1 MTIHKIIIAAVLSL
15 AVSTA
20 HAEDGATEAAAE
32 ESSMLEIAE
41 TGLQSIDDVFSP
53 VSGIHTQLNDAQT
66 KLNEIEASLST
77 ALGVSEDAP
86 LETALADLKEQAGDA
101 LSFEMDGT
109 TPKLSIAEGA
119 EVPENVTAGVAALQ
133 TAFADLG
140 TLTAGLQALPAQ
152 VGETVTAAQAVIS
165 DVKGLKGEAKD
176 AGIKGKA
183 FLDLVKTGKNN
194 LTATKQ
200 TTDHI
205 NNTVGAATSMLD
217 TLTAP
222 FKG

>member
-1 MTIHKIIIAAVLSL
+1 MSIRNFIIAAALSF
-15 AVSTA
+15 AVSTNA
-20 HAEDGATEAAAE
+20 FAEDET
-32 ESSMLEIAE
+32 MLEIAE

-53 VSGIHTQLNDAQT
+53 VADIHTELNDAQA
-66 KLNEIEASLST
+66 KLAEIEASLGT

-86 LETALADLKEQAGDA
+86 LATALADLKEQAGDA

-109 TPKLSIAEGA
+109 TPNISIADGA
-119 EVPENVTAGVAALQ
+119 EVPENVTAGVTALQ
-133 TAFADLG
+133 TAFADLEA
-140 TLTAGLQALPAQ
+140 LTADLQALPAK
-152 VGETVTAAQAVIS
+152 VGEVSTAAQAVIS
-165 DVKGLKGEAKD
+165 DVKGLKSEAKD

-200 TTDHI
+200 TTEHI